1 MSPKG
6 EGEAGPALQGASGCS
21 HLLPQPEAAERACP
35 PHPHPVTTPALSASG
50 FFLTSPTPDSTQAG
64 ATSPSLLMLVQGFQ
78 SPLGMGSGVKAR
90 GHLLG
95 NGRAGVCAD
104 PPGGGRGWAGTELS
118 NCTNLVLCKHSR
130 PSPHML
136 LQISRAGGPAL
147 LAPWPPGAPPGLP
160 ALVGFSAPSVWEA
173 LGGQAQER
181 VDRGAD
187 SSALGA
193 GLRGQVGT
201 WVWGPLCIPGGE
213 INPFR
218 FWKGWAWGVLEEGVS
233 VGGNPGR
240 LPKGGSQKGGGTA
253 NRHSQVM
260 VNGMGLGTTEKPKEE
275 NQLCWHQTQA
285 SPRVHTRRRAGRR
298 AELLLSC

>member
-1 MSPKG
+1 M
-6 EGEAGPALQGASGCS
+6 
-21 HLLPQPEAAERACP
+21 
-35 PHPHPVTTPALSASG
+35 
-50 FFLTSPTPDSTQAG
+50 
-64 ATSPSLLMLVQGFQ
+64 
-78 SPLGMGSGVKAR
+78 
-90 GHLLG
+90 
-95 NGRAGVCAD
+95 
-104 PPGGGRGWAGTELS
+104 
-118 NCTNLVLCKHSR
+118 
-130 PSPHML
+130 
-136 LQISRAGGPAL
+136 
-147 LAPWPPGAPPGLP
+147 
-160 ALVGFSAPSVWEA
+160 GFSAPSVWEA

-285 SPRVHTRRRAGRR
+285 SPRVHTRRGAGRACR
-298 AELLLSC
+298 TPVVLLASLASSPSRGGVPSPCCAPRCLCPRQGWGWGLHGCACKFTVSSWVGGNARRGCLGPGEPQVQVMEAFPVAAASP